1 MLTGWRRG
9 GRKSGKKPKLED
21 VTGPQVRR
29 QSNTSRQREKT
40 CCLSESNELR
50 DPGEEVWEKEGKTEA
65 SGGAREGVMDGISL
79 EGQTRPV
86 PPAWRSAEVVEAD
99 SFGVLEED

>member
-1 MLTGWRRG
+1 MI
-9 GRKSGKKPKLED
+9 
-21 VTGPQVRR
+21 
-29 QSNTSRQREKT
+29 REK
-40 CCLSESNELR
+40 R
-50 DPGEEVWEKEGKTEA
+50 FWEKEGKTEA